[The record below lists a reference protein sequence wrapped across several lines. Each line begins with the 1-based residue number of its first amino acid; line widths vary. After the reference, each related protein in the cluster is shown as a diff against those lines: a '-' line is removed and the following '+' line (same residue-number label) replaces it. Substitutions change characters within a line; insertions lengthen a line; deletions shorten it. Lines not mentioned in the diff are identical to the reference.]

1 MKTFSTAEIA
11 ESAER
16 KTLERVAE
24 SEVVQ
29 AFRPA
34 VRRRS
39 GSPKGLRH
47 VVVVAALAVLGTPA
61 CNRPDTSGT
70 RTIAVIPK
78 GTSHVF
84 WQSIHAG
91 AEKAARELGVRII
104 WRGPLREDDRDSQ
117 VSEVQGFVSR
127 GVSGIV
133 LAPLDEAALAQPV
146 ADAKRG
152 GIPVVVIDSGL
163 KGDDYVSFVATDN
176 RKGGRMAGDHLA
188 GLLSNAGKVV
198 LLRYAEGSESTI
210 QREEGFLE
218 AIAAHKGLEVV
229 SANQYGGSDVE
240 GAYKKGEALLSRYK
254 RPDGSL
260 GVDGIFCPNESTTL
274 AMLRVLQDNGWA
286 GKVRFVGFDAA
297 DTLVKGLADGHLDGL
312 VLQDPVNMGY
322 LGVKTMVAH
331 LNGQP
336 VEKRI
341 DTGVRLITR
350 ERMNDPDAKELLQP
364 DLSKW
369 LNP

>member
-1 MKTFSTAEIA
+1 MTRDTS
-11 ESAER
+11 SR
-16 KTLERVAE
+16 
-24 SEVVQ
+24 S
-29 AFRPA
+29 
-34 VRRRS
+34 VRLQPDLT
-39 GSPKGLRH
+39 GPPKGGH
-47 VVVVAALAVLGTPA
+47 YACAYAIWVFIALAAFGCQRREAAGT
-61 CNRPDTSGT
+61 
-70 RTIAVIPK
+70 TIAVIPK

-91 AEKAARELGVRII
+91 AEKAARELGVSII

-146 ADAKRG
+146 SDATRR

-163 KGDDYVSFVATDN
+163 KGSDYISFVATDN

-188 GLLSNAGKVV
+188 GLLHGAGKVMM
-198 LLRYAEGSESTI
+198 LRYAEGSESTI

-218 AIAAHKGLEVV
+218 AIAAQKGIEVV

-240 GAYKKGEALLSRYK
+240 GAYKKSEAVLSRFK
-254 RPDGSL
+254 HADGSA

-286 GKVRFVGFDAA
+286 GKVKFVGFDAA

-322 LGVKTMVAH
+322 LGVKTMVSH
-331 LNGQP
+331 LRGQP

-350 ERMNDPDAKELLQP
+350 DRMNDADARELLHP

-369 LNP
+369 LKP